1 MAEQIILDIQLD
13 KGSVN
18 ADLRATLESLK
29 ALKNEQKELTKAI
42 KEGNDVDGEMSARLL
57 DLKSQIKYTEAQ
69 AKGLAATQR
78 ILTADGK
85 KYEDTLNGQRQKLS
99 DMQSAYDAMDKEM
112 RDSEGGKAFLA
123 QIKEQHDAVL
133 GLEGATGRM
142 QRNVGNYGESIK
154 GVIPS
159 LDKFDAVLNKMGTS
173 MNDLQQGVGTASKNI
188 VSHFATIG
196 KALITPPLG
205 IIVAILTGIML
216 IFGKLAS
223 AIKKNDDA
231 MTNLQVAFSAFKP
244 IATAIGKIFEGIGVA
259 LSKVAVGIA
268 NVVTKI
274 SSALIPGFEEASKKV
289 TEYIL
294 AVDALEETQR
304 QYTVQNAKD
313 AQEIAKYRAIAAES
327 TDLEER
333 KKALQSAITL
343 EEEIARRNVE
353 IATKTLELRKEQA
366 RQEVDTTDETKN
378 EIAQLEAEKIQAETD
393 YYNKKREM
401 AAQIRELNNKINA
414 ENAKNH
420 QEYIKRLE
428 AQRKAEEEAE
438 KARQEALKASLENE
452 KALRQQ
458 MEDFKASL
466 IKDAGEREL
475 VEMQIAGTRE
485 IEELKKRLETEQ
497 NLTEEGRAILNQLI
511 IDKQTELDTQ
521 LKEKADALA
530 EERINAEMQR
540 IAEQEQTKL
549 ELRKAIAEE
558 NSAEMLELQLQELEL
573 QQQAELENT
582 ILNEEEKYLIVEK
595 YEKLKQ
601 ALVAETAKKNEEQAT
616 QMKMQLSASLQTM
629 AKNAS
634 SAFGQ
639 MSELLEG
646 YGEENE
652 KASKAAKAFALMQL
666 ATDQAISISQT
677 ARAMVEAV
685 QGATQAAASTGPLA
699 PVMLA
704 VYIAEM
710 VGLVLGAVAG
720 QVASIK
726 QAKTI
731 LSGDNKFESGG
742 IVGGTSF
749 SGDKV
754 VAHVNSGE
762 MILNREQ
769 QTRLFDM
776 ANFGGGFDYS
786 GLAQALTQA
795 VASLPA
801 PTLQYQEFKDFQN
814 QVQRV
819 TKIAEL

>member
-69 AKGLAATQR
+69 AKGLSATQR
-78 ILTADGK
+78 VLTADGK

-159 LDKFDAVLNKMGTS
+159 FDKFDAALNKMGTS
-173 MNDLQQGVGTASKNI
+173 MNDLQQGVGTASKSI

-244 IATAIGKIFEGIGVA
+244 IAIAIGKIFEGIGVA

-304 QYTVQNAKD
+304 RYTVQNAKD

-333 KKALQSAITL
+333 KKALQSAIAL

-353 IATKTLELRKEQA
+353 IATKTLQLRKEQA

-378 EIAQLEAEKIQAETD
+378 EIARLEAEKIQAETD

-452 KALRQQ
+452 KAIRQQ

-475 VEMQIAGTRE
+475 VEMQIAGSRE
-485 IEELKKRLETEQ
+485 IEELKKSLETEK
-497 NLTEEGRAILNQLI
+497 NITEEGRAILNQLI

-521 LKEKADALA
+521 LKEKADTLA

-558 NSAEMLELQLQELEL
+558 NSAEMLELQLEELEL

-616 QMKMQLSASLQTM
+616 QMKMQLSASLQMM

-726 QAKTI
+726 QAKGI
-731 LSGDNKFESGG
+731 LSGEKFESGG

-795 VASLPA
+795 VASLPS

-814 QVQRV
+814 SVQRV

>member
-29 ALKNEQKELTKAI
+29 QLKNEQKELTKAI

-78 ILTADGK
+78 VLTADGK
-85 KYEDTLNGQRQKLS
+85 KYEDTLNGQRQKLA

-142 QRNVGNYGESIK
+142 QRNVGNYGDSIK

-173 MNDLQQGVGTASKNI
+173 MNDLQQGVGTASKSI

-327 TDLEER
+327 TDLETR
-333 KKALQSAITL
+333 KKALQSAIAL

-353 IATKTLELRKEQA
+353 IATKTLQLRKEQA

-378 EIAQLEAEKIQAETD
+378 EIARLEAEKIQAETD

-475 VEMQIAGTRE
+475 VEMQLAGSRE
-485 IEELKKRLETEQ
+485 IEELKKRLETEK

-511 IDKQTELDTQ
+511 IDKQTELDNQ

-558 NSAEMLELQLQELEL
+558 NFAEMLELQLEELEL

-726 QAKTI
+726 QAKGI
-731 LSGDNKFESGG
+731 LSGEKFESGG

-786 GLAQALTQA
+786 GLTQALTQA
-795 VASLPA
+795 VASLPS

-814 QVQRV
+814 SVQRV

>member
-78 ILTADGK
+78 VLTADGK
-85 KYEDTLNGQRQKLS
+85 KYEDTLNGQRQKLA

-159 LDKFDAVLNKMGTS
+159 VDKFDAVLNKMGTS
-173 MNDLQQGVGTASKNI
+173 MNDLQQGVGTASKSI

-216 IFGKLAS
+216 IFSKVAS

-294 AVDALEETQR
+294 AVDALEEKQR

-313 AQEIAKYRAIAAES
+313 AQEIAKYRAIASES

-333 KKALQSAITL
+333 KKALQSAIAL

-378 EIAQLEAEKIQAETD
+378 EIARLEAEKIQAETD

-401 AAQIRELNNKINA
+401 AAQIREINNKINA

-428 AQRKAEEEAE
+428 EQRKAQEEAE

-452 KALRQQ
+452 KAIRQQ

-475 VEMQIAGTRE
+475 VEMQLAGSRE
-485 IEELKKRLETEQ
+485 IEELKKRLETEK

-521 LKEKADALA
+521 LKEKADAIA

-549 ELRKAIAEE
+549 ELKKAIAEE
-558 NSAEMLELQLQELEL
+558 NSAEMLELQLEELEM

-582 ILNEEEKYLIVEK
+582 ILNEEDKYLIVEK

-601 ALVAETAKKNEEQAT
+601 ALVEETAKKNEEQAT
-616 QMKMQLSASLQTM
+616 QMKAQLSSAMQSM

-677 ARAMVEAV
+677 ARAIVEAV
-685 QGATQAAASTGPLA
+685 EGATQAAAKTGPLA
-699 PVMLA
+699 PVMIA

-726 QAKTI
+726 QAKNI
-731 LSGDNKFESGG
+731 LNGSDKYAVGG
-742 IVGGTSF
+742 VVGGTSY
-749 SGDKV
+749 SGDKLT
-754 VAHVNSGE
+754 AKVNSGE

-769 QTRLFDM
+769 QTNLFKM
-776 ANFGGGFDYS
+776 ANVAGGFDYS
-786 GLAQALTQA
+786 GFAEAVAQA
-795 VASLPA
+795 VASQPA
-801 PTLQYQEFKDFQN
+801 PILEYTEFESFAN
-814 QVQRV
+814 RV
-819 TKIAEL
+819 TKVRELSKL

>member
-29 ALKNEQKELTKAI
+29 QLKNEQKELTKAI

-69 AKGLAATQR
+69 FKGLAATQR
-78 ILTADGK
+78 VLTADGK
-85 KYEDTLNGQRQKLS
+85 KYEDTLNWQRQKLA

-159 LDKFDAVLNKMGTS
+159 VDKFDAVLNKMGTS
-173 MNDLQQGVGTASKNI
+173 MDDLQKGVGTASKSI
-188 VSHFATIG
+188 VSNFATIG

-216 IFGKLAS
+216 IFSKVAS

-313 AQEIAKYRAIAAES
+313 AQEIAKYRAIASES

-333 KKALQSAITL
+333 KKALQSAIAL
-343 EEEIARRNVE
+343 EEKIALRNVE

-378 EIAQLEAEKIQAETD
+378 EIARLEAEKIQAETD

-401 AAQIRELNNKINA
+401 AAQIREINNKINA

-428 AQRKAEEEAE
+428 AQRKVEEEAE

-452 KALRQQ
+452 KAIRQQ

-466 IKDAGEREL
+466 TKDAGEREL
-475 VEMQIAGTRE
+475 VEMQLAGTRE
-485 IEELKKRLETEQ
+485 IEELKKRLETEK
-497 NLTEEGRAILNQLI
+497 NLTEEVRAILNQLI

-521 LKEKADALA
+521 LKEKADAFA

-558 NSAEMLELQLQELEL
+558 NSTEMLELQLEELEL

-601 ALVAETAKKNEEQAT
+601 ALVEETAKKNEEQAT
-616 QMKMQLSASLQTM
+616 QMKAQLSSAMQSM

-726 QAKTI
+726 QAKGI
-731 LSGDNKFESGG
+731 LSGEKFESGG

-776 ANFGGGFDYS
+776 ANYGGGFDYS
-786 GLAQALTQA
+786 GLTQALTQA
-795 VASLPA
+795 VASLPS
-801 PTLQYQEFKDFQN
+801 PTLQYQEFKDFQSS
-814 QVQRV
+814 VQRV

>member
-78 ILTADGK
+78 VLTADGK

-112 RDSEGGKAFLA
+112 RESEGGKAFLA

-159 LDKFDAVLNKMGTS
+159 IDKFDAALNKMGTS

-327 TDLEER
+327 TDLETR

-353 IATKTLELRKEQA
+353 IATKTLQLRKEQA

-378 EIAQLEAEKIQAETD
+378 EIARLEAEKIQAETD

-438 KARQEALKASLENE
+438 KARQEALKESLENE
-452 KALRQQ
+452 KAIRQQ

-475 VEMQIAGTRE
+475 VEMQITGTRE
-485 IEELKKRLETEQ
+485 IEELKKRLETEK

-511 IDKQTELDTQ
+511 IDKQTELDNQ

-530 EERINAEMQR
+530 EERINAEMQK

-558 NSAEMLELQLQELEL
+558 NSAEMLELQLEELEL

-814 QVQRV
+814 SVQRV

>member
-78 ILTADGK
+78 VLTADGK

-112 RDSEGGKAFLA
+112 RESEGGKAFLA

-142 QRNVGNYGESIK
+142 QRNVGNYGDSIK

-159 LDKFDAVLNKMGTS
+159 VDKFDAVLNKMGTS
-173 MNDLQQGVGTASKNI
+173 MNDLQQGVGTASKSI

-216 IFGKLAS
+216 IFSKVAS

-353 IATKTLELRKEQA
+353 IATKTLQLRKEQA

-378 EIAQLEAEKIQAETD
+378 EIARLEAEKIQAETD

-475 VEMQIAGTRE
+475 IEMQLAGSRE
-485 IEELKKRLETEQ
+485 IEELKKRLETEK
-497 NLTEEGRAILNQLI
+497 NLTEEGRVILNQLI

-521 LKEKADALA
+521 IKEKADALA

-558 NSAEMLELQLQELEL
+558 NSAEMFELQLQELEM

-616 QMKMQLSASLQTM
+616 QMKMQLSASLQMM

-726 QAKTI
+726 QAKGI
-731 LSGDNKFESGG
+731 LSGEKFESGG

-776 ANFGGGFDYS
+776 ANLGGGFDYS

-814 QVQRV
+814 SVQRV

>member
-78 ILTADGK
+78 VLTADGK
-85 KYEDTLNGQRQKLS
+85 KYEDTLNGQRQKLA

-159 LDKFDAVLNKMGTS
+159 VDKFDAVLNKMGTS
-173 MNDLQQGVGTASKNI
+173 MNDLQQGVGTASKSI

-216 IFGKLAS
+216 IFSKVAS

-313 AQEIAKYRAIAAES
+313 AQEIAKYRAIASES

-333 KKALQSAITL
+333 KKALQSAIAL
-343 EEEIARRNVE
+343 EEKIARRNVE

-378 EIAQLEAEKIQAETD
+378 EIARLEAEKIQAETD

-401 AAQIRELNNKINA
+401 AAQIREINNKINA

-428 AQRKAEEEAE
+428 EQRKAQEEAE

-452 KALRQQ
+452 KAIRQQ

-475 VEMQIAGTRE
+475 VEMQLAGSRE
-485 IEELKKRLETEQ
+485 IEELKKRLETEK

-521 LKEKADALA
+521 LKEKADAIA

-540 IAEQEQTKL
+540 IAEQEQTKI
-549 ELRKAIAEE
+549 ELKKAIAEE
-558 NSAEMLELQLQELEL
+558 NSTEMLELQLEELEM

-582 ILNEEEKYLIVEK
+582 ILNEEDKYLIVEK

-601 ALVAETAKKNEEQAT
+601 ALVEETAKKNEEQAT
-616 QMKMQLSASLQTM
+616 QMKAQLSSAMQSM

-677 ARAMVEAV
+677 ARAIVEAV
-685 QGATQAAASTGPLA
+685 EGATQAAAKTGPLA
-699 PVMLA
+699 PVMIA

-726 QAKTI
+726 QAKGI
-731 LSGDNKFESGG
+731 LSGEKFESGG

-776 ANFGGGFDYS
+776 ANYGGGFDYS
-786 GLAQALTQA
+786 GLTQALTQA
-795 VASLPA
+795 VASLPS

>member
-29 ALKNEQKELTKAI
+29 QLKNEQKELTKAI

-69 AKGLAATQR
+69 AKGLSATQR
-78 ILTADGK
+78 VLTADGK

-112 RDSEGGKAFLA
+112 RESEGGKAFLA

-133 GLEGATGRM
+133 GLMGATGRM
-142 QRNVGNYGESIK
+142 QMNVGNYGESIK

-159 LDKFDAVLNKMGTS
+159 IDKFDAALNKMGTS

-244 IATAIGKIFEGIGVA
+244 IAIAIGKIFEGIGVA

-378 EIAQLEAEKIQAETD
+378 EIARLEAEKIQAETD

-485 IEELKKRLETEQ
+485 IEELKKRLETEK
-497 NLTEEGRAILNQLI
+497 NITEEGRAILNQLI

-530 EERINAEMQR
+530 EERINSEMQR

-558 NSAEMLELQLQELEL
+558 NSAEMLELQLEELEL
-573 QQQAELENT
+573 QLQAELENT
-582 ILNEEEKYLIVEK
+582 ILNEEEKYLVVEK

-616 QMKMQLSASLQTM
+616 QMKAQLSASLQTM
-629 AKNAS
+629 TKNAS

-652 KASKAAKAFALMQL
+652 KASKAAKSFALMQL

-731 LSGDNKFESGG
+731 LSGDNKFEGGG

-762 MILNREQ
+762 MIFNREQ
-769 QTRLFDM
+769 QKRLFYM

-801 PTLQYQEFKDFQN
+801 PTLQYQEFKDFQSS
-814 QVQRV
+814 VQRV

>member
-29 ALKNEQKELTKAI
+29 QLKNEQKELTKAI

-78 ILTADGK
+78 VLTADGK
-85 KYEDTLNGQRQKLS
+85 KYEDTLNGQRQKLA

-159 LDKFDAVLNKMGTS
+159 VDKFDAVLNKMGTS
-173 MNDLQQGVGTASKNI
+173 MDDLQQGVGTASKSI

-333 KKALQSAITL
+333 KKALESAITL

-378 EIAQLEAEKIQAETD
+378 EIARLEAEKIQAETD

-452 KALRQQ
+452 KAIRQQ

-475 VEMQIAGTRE
+475 VEMQLAGTRE
-485 IEELKKRLETEQ
+485 IEELKKRLETEK

-530 EERINAEMQR
+530 EERINVEMQK

-616 QMKMQLSASLQTM
+616 QMKMQLSSAMQSM

-726 QAKTI
+726 QAKGI
-731 LSGDNKFESGG
+731 LSGEKFESGG

-776 ANFGGGFDYS
+776 ANYGGGFDYM
-786 GLAQALTQA
+786 GLTQALTQA
-795 VASLPA
+795 VASLPS
-801 PTLQYQEFKDFQN
+801 PTLQYQEFKDFQSS
-814 QVQRV
+814 VQRV

>member
-13 KGSVN
+13 KGLVN

-78 ILTADGK
+78 VLTADGK
-85 KYEDTLNGQRQKLS
+85 KYEDTLNGQRQKLA

-159 LDKFDAVLNKMGTS
+159 VDKFDAVLNKMGTS
-173 MNDLQQGVGTASKNI
+173 MNDLQQGVGTASKSI

-216 IFGKLAS
+216 IFSKVAS

-313 AQEIAKYRAIAAES
+313 AQEIAKYRAIASES

-378 EIAQLEAEKIQAETD
+378 EIARLEAEKIQAETD

-401 AAQIRELNNKINA
+401 AAQIREINNKINA

-428 AQRKAEEEAE
+428 EQRKAQEEAE

-452 KALRQQ
+452 KAIRQQ

-475 VEMQIAGTRE
+475 VEMQLAGTRE
-485 IEELKKRLETEQ
+485 IEELKKRLETEK

-521 LKEKADALA
+521 LKEKADAIA

-549 ELRKAIAEE
+549 ELKKAIAEE
-558 NSAEMLELQLQELEL
+558 NSAEMLELQLEELEL

-582 ILNEEEKYLIVEK
+582 ILNEEDKYLIVEK

-601 ALVAETAKKNEEQAT
+601 ALVEETAKKNEEQAT
-616 QMKMQLSASLQTM
+616 QMKAQLSSAMQSM

-677 ARAMVEAV
+677 ARAIVEAV
-685 QGATQAAASTGPLA
+685 EGATQAAAKTGPLA
-699 PVMLA
+699 PVMIA

-726 QAKTI
+726 QAKNI
-731 LSGDNKFESGG
+731 LNGSDKYAVGG
-742 IVGGTSF
+742 IVGGNSF

-754 VAHVNSGE
+754 IAHVNSGE

-769 QTRLFDM
+769 QTNLFKM
-776 ANFGGGFDYS
+776 ANVAGGFDYS
-786 GLAQALTQA
+786 GFAEAVAQA
-795 VASLPA
+795 VASQPA
-801 PTLQYQEFKDFQN
+801 PILEYTEFESFAN
-814 QVQRV
+814 RV
-819 TKIAEL
+819 TKVRELSKL

>member
-78 ILTADGK
+78 VLTADGK
-85 KYEDTLNGQRQKLS
+85 KYEDTLNGQRQKLA

-159 LDKFDAVLNKMGTS
+159 VDKFDAVLNKMGTS
-173 MNDLQQGVGTASKNI
+173 MDDLQKGVGTASKSI

-216 IFGKLAS
+216 IFSKVAS

-294 AVDALEETQR
+294 AVDALEEKQR

-313 AQEIAKYRAIAAES
+313 AQEIAKYRAIASES

-333 KKALQSAITL
+333 KKALQSAIAL

-378 EIAQLEAEKIQAETD
+378 EIARLEAEKIQAETD

-401 AAQIRELNNKINA
+401 AAQIREINNKINA

-428 AQRKAEEEAE
+428 EQRKAQEEAE

-452 KALRQQ
+452 KAIRQQ

-466 IKDAGEREL
+466 TKDAGEREL
-475 VEMQIAGTRE
+475 VEMQLAGSRE
-485 IEELKKRLETEQ
+485 IEELKKRLETEK
-497 NLTEEGRAILNQLI
+497 NLTEKGRAILNQLI

-521 LKEKADALA
+521 LKEKADAIA

-549 ELRKAIAEE
+549 ELKKAIAEE
-558 NSAEMLELQLQELEL
+558 NSAEMLELQLEELEL

-582 ILNEEEKYLIVEK
+582 ILNEEDKYLIVEK

-601 ALVAETAKKNEEQAT
+601 ALVEETAKKNEEQAT
-616 QMKMQLSASLQTM
+616 QMKAQLSSAMQSM

-677 ARAMVEAV
+677 ARAIVEAV
-685 QGATQAAASTGPLA
+685 EGATQAAAKTGPLA
-699 PVMLA
+699 PVMIA

-726 QAKTI
+726 QAKNI
-731 LSGDNKFESGG
+731 LNGSDKYAVGG
-742 IVGGTSF
+742 VVGGTSY
-749 SGDKV
+749 SGDKLT
-754 VAHVNSGE
+754 AKVNSGE

-769 QTRLFDM
+769 QTNLFKM
-776 ANFGGGFDYS
+776 ANIGGGFDYS
-786 GLAQALTQA
+786 GFAEAVAQA
-795 VASLPA
+795 VASQPA
-801 PTLQYQEFKDFQN
+801 PILEYTEFESFAN
-814 QVQRV
+814 RV
-819 TKIAEL
+819 TKVRELSKL

>member
-69 AKGLAATQR
+69 AKGLSATQR
-78 ILTADGK
+78 VLTADGK

-112 RDSEGGKAFLA
+112 RESEGGKAFLS

-154 GVIPS
+154 GIIPS
-159 LDKFDAVLNKMGTS
+159 FDKFDAALNKMGTS
-173 MNDLQQGVGTASKNI
+173 MNDLQQGVGTASKSI

-244 IATAIGKIFEGIGVA
+244 IAIAIGKIFEGIGVA

-304 QYTVQNAKD
+304 RYTVQNAKD

-333 KKALQSAITL
+333 KKALQSAIAL

-353 IATKTLELRKEQA
+353 IATKTLQLRKEQA

-378 EIAQLEAEKIQAETD
+378 EIARLEAEKIQAETD

-485 IEELKKRLETEQ
+485 IEELKKRLETEK
-497 NLTEEGRAILNQLI
+497 NITEEGRAILNQLI

-521 LKEKADALA
+521 LKEKADTLA

-558 NSAEMLELQLQELEL
+558 NSAEMLELQLEELEL

-616 QMKMQLSASLQTM
+616 QMKMQLSASLQMM

-726 QAKTI
+726 QAKGI
-731 LSGDNKFESGG
+731 LSGEKFESSG

-795 VASLPA
+795 VASLPS
-801 PTLQYQEFKDFQN
+801 PTLQYQEFKDFQSS
-814 QVQRV
+814 VQRV

>member
-1 MAEQIILDIQLD
+1 MAERIILDIQLD
-13 KGSVN
+13 NGSVN
-18 ADLRATLESLK
+18 ADLRDTLESLK
-29 ALKNEQKELTKAI
+29 QLKNEQKELTKAI
-42 KEGNDVDGEMSARLL
+42 KKGNDVDGEMSARLL

-78 ILTADGK
+78 VLTADGN

-99 DMQSAYDAMDKEM
+99 DMQAAYDAMDKEM

-159 LDKFDAVLNKMGTS
+159 IDKFDAALNKMGTS
-173 MNDLQQGVGTASKNI
+173 MNDLQQGVGTASKSI

-216 IFGKLAS
+216 IFSKVAS

-244 IATAIGKIFEGIGVA
+244 IATAIGKIFEGIGIA

-378 EIAQLEAEKIQAETD
+378 EIARLEAEKIQAETD

-452 KALRQQ
+452 KAIRQQ

-485 IEELKKRLETEQ
+485 IEELKKRLETEK
-497 NLTEEGRAILNQLI
+497 NITEEGRAILNQLI

-521 LKEKADALA
+521 LKEKADTLA

-616 QMKMQLSASLQTM
+616 QMKAQLSASLQMM

-731 LSGDNKFESGG
+731 LSGENKFESGG

-776 ANFGGGFDYS
+776 ANYGGGFDYS

-814 QVQRV
+814 SVQRV
-819 TKIAEL
+819 IKIAEL

>member
-29 ALKNEQKELTKAI
+29 QLKNEQKELTKAI

-78 ILTADGK
+78 VLTADGK
-85 KYEDTLNGQRQKLS
+85 KYEDTLNGQRQKLA

-159 LDKFDAVLNKMGTS
+159 VDKFDAVLNKMGTS
-173 MNDLQQGVGTASKNI
+173 MNDLQQGVGTASKSI

-216 IFGKLAS
+216 IFSKVAS

-294 AVDALEETQR
+294 AVDALEEKQR

-313 AQEIAKYRAIAAES
+313 AQEIAKYRAIASES

-333 KKALQSAITL
+333 KKALQSAIAL

-378 EIAQLEAEKIQAETD
+378 EIARLEAEKIQAETD

-401 AAQIRELNNKINA
+401 AAQIREINNKINA

-428 AQRKAEEEAE
+428 AQKKVEEEAE

-452 KALRQQ
+452 KAIRQQ

-475 VEMQIAGTRE
+475 VEMQLAGSRE
-485 IEELKKRLETEQ
+485 IEELKKRLETEK

-511 IDKQTELDTQ
+511 VDKQTELDTQ
-521 LKEKADALA
+521 LKEKADAIA

-540 IAEQEQTKL
+540 IAEQEQTKI
-549 ELRKAIAEE
+549 ELKKAIAEE
-558 NSAEMLELQLQELEL
+558 NSTEMLELQLEELEM

-582 ILNEEEKYLIVEK
+582 ILNEEDKYLIVEK

-601 ALVAETAKKNEEQAT
+601 ALVEETAKKNEEQAT
-616 QMKMQLSASLQTM
+616 QMKAQLSSAMQSM

-677 ARAMVEAV
+677 ARAIVEAV
-685 QGATQAAASTGPLA
+685 EGATQAAAKTGPLA
-699 PVMLA
+699 PVMIA

-726 QAKTI
+726 QAKNI
-731 LSGDNKFESGG
+731 LNGSDKYAVGG
-742 IVGGTSF
+742 VVGGTSY
-749 SGDKV
+749 SGDKLT
-754 VAHVNSGE
+754 AKVNSGE

-769 QTRLFDM
+769 QTNLFKM
-776 ANFGGGFDYS
+776 ANIGGGFDYS
-786 GLAQALTQA
+786 GFAEAVAQA
-795 VASLPA
+795 VASQPA
-801 PTLQYQEFKDFQN
+801 PILEYSEFESFAN
-814 QVQRV
+814 RV
-819 TKIAEL
+819 TKVRELSKL

>member
-1 MAEQIILDIQLD
+1 MEEQIILDIQLD

-78 ILTADGK
+78 VLTADGK
-85 KYEDTLNGQRQKLS
+85 KYEDTLNGQRQKLA

-142 QRNVGNYGESIK
+142 QRNVGNYGDSIK

-159 LDKFDAVLNKMGTS
+159 VDKFDAVLNKMGTS
-173 MNDLQQGVGTASKNI
+173 MNDLQQGVGTASKSI

-378 EIAQLEAEKIQAETD
+378 EIARLEAEKIQAETD

-452 KALRQQ
+452 KAIRQQ
-458 MEDFKASL
+458 MEDFKTSL

-475 VEMQIAGTRE
+475 VEMQLAGSRE

-530 EERINAEMQR
+530 EERINAEMQK

-549 ELRKAIAEE
+549 ELRKSIAEE
-558 NSAEMLELQLQELEL
+558 NSAEMLELKLEELEL

-582 ILNEEEKYLIVEK
+582 LLNEEEKYLIVEK

-616 QMKMQLSASLQTM
+616 QMKMQLSASLQMM

-726 QAKTI
+726 QAKGI
-731 LSGDNKFESGG
+731 LSGEKFESGG

-776 ANFGGGFDYS
+776 ANYGGGFDYS
-786 GLAQALTQA
+786 GLTQALTQA
-795 VASLPA
+795 VASLPS

-814 QVQRV
+814 QVHRV
-819 TKIAEL
+819 TKIAKL

>member
-29 ALKNEQKELTKAI
+29 QLKNEQKELTKAI

-78 ILTADGK
+78 VLTADGK
-85 KYEDTLNGQRQKLS
+85 KYEDTLNGQRQKLA

-159 LDKFDAVLNKMGTS
+159 VDKFDAVLNKMGTS
-173 MNDLQQGVGTASKNI
+173 MNDLQQGVGTASKSI

-216 IFGKLAS
+216 IFSKVAS

-294 AVDALEETQR
+294 AVDALEEKQR

-333 KKALQSAITL
+333 KKALQSAIAL

-378 EIAQLEAEKIQAETD
+378 EIARLEAEKIQAETD

-401 AAQIRELNNKINA
+401 AAQIREINNKINA
-414 ENAKNH
+414 ENVKNH

-428 AQRKAEEEAE
+428 EQRKAQEEAE

-452 KALRQQ
+452 KAIRQQ

-466 IKDAGEREL
+466 TKDAGEREL
-475 VEMQIAGTRE
+475 VEMQLAGSRE
-485 IEELKKRLETEQ
+485 IEELKKRLETEK
-497 NLTEEGRAILNQLI
+497 NLTEKGRAILNQLI

-521 LKEKADALA
+521 LKEKADAIA

-549 ELRKAIAEE
+549 ELKKAIAEE
-558 NSAEMLELQLQELEL
+558 NSAEMLELQLEELEL

-582 ILNEEEKYLIVEK
+582 ILNEEDKYLIVEK

-601 ALVAETAKKNEEQAT
+601 ALVEETAKKNEEQAT
-616 QMKMQLSASLQTM
+616 QMKAQLSSAMQSM

-677 ARAMVEAV
+677 ARAIVEAV
-685 QGATQAAASTGPLA
+685 EAATQAAAKTGPLA
-699 PVMLA
+699 PVMIA

-726 QAKTI
+726 QAKGI
-731 LSGDNKFESGG
+731 LSGEKFESGG

-776 ANFGGGFDYS
+776 ANYGGGFDYS
-786 GLAQALTQA
+786 GLTQALTQA
-795 VASLPA
+795 VASLPS

>member
-78 ILTADGK
+78 VLTADGK
-85 KYEDTLNGQRQKLS
+85 KYEDTLNGQRQKLA

-159 LDKFDAVLNKMGTS
+159 VDKFDAVLNKMGTS
-173 MNDLQQGVGTASKNI
+173 MNDLQQGVGTASKSI

-216 IFGKLAS
+216 IFSKVAS

-313 AQEIAKYRAIAAES
+313 AQEIAKYRAIASES

-333 KKALQSAITL
+333 KKALQSAIAL

-353 IATKTLELRKEQA
+353 IATKTLQLRKEQA

-378 EIAQLEAEKIQAETD
+378 EIARLEAEKIQAETD

-401 AAQIRELNNKINA
+401 AAQIREINNKINA

-428 AQRKAEEEAE
+428 EQRKAQEEAE

-452 KALRQQ
+452 KAIRQQ

-475 VEMQIAGTRE
+475 VEMQLAGSRE
-485 IEELKKRLETEQ
+485 IEELKKRLETEK
-497 NLTEEGRAILNQLI
+497 NLTEKGRAILNQLI

-521 LKEKADALA
+521 LKEKADAIA

-549 ELRKAIAEE
+549 ELKKAIAEE
-558 NSAEMLELQLQELEL
+558 NSTEMLELQLEELEL

-582 ILNEEEKYLIVEK
+582 ILNEEDKYLIVEK

-601 ALVAETAKKNEEQAT
+601 ALVEETAKKNEEQAT
-616 QMKMQLSASLQTM
+616 QMKAQLSSAMQSM

-646 YGEENE
+646 YGEKNE

-677 ARAMVEAV
+677 ARATVEAV
-685 QGATQAAASTGPLA
+685 EAATQAAAKTGPLA
-699 PVMLA
+699 PVMIA

-726 QAKTI
+726 QAKGI
-731 LSGDNKFESGG
+731 LSGEKFESGG

-776 ANFGGGFDYS
+776 ANYGGGFDYS
-786 GLAQALTQA
+786 GLTQALTQA
-795 VASLPA
+795 VASLPS

>member
-78 ILTADGK
+78 VLTADGK
-85 KYEDTLNGQRQKLS
+85 KYEDTLNGQRQKLA

-142 QRNVGNYGESIK
+142 QRNVGNYGDSIK

-159 LDKFDAVLNKMGTS
+159 VDKFDAVLNKMGTS
-173 MNDLQQGVGTASKNI
+173 MNDLQQGVGTASKSI

-205 IIVAILTGIML
+205 IIVAILSAIML
-216 IFGKLAS
+216 IFSKVAQ

-304 QYTVQNAKD
+304 QYVVQNAKD

-378 EIAQLEAEKIQAETD
+378 EIARLEAEKIQAETD

-452 KALRQQ
+452 KALREQ

-485 IEELKKRLETEQ
+485 IEELKKRLETEK
-497 NLTEEGRAILNQLI
+497 NLTEEGRAIINQLI

-521 LKEKADALA
+521 LKEKADAIA
-530 EERINAEMQR
+530 EERINAEMQK

-558 NSAEMLELQLQELEL
+558 NSAEMLELQLEELEL

-582 ILNEEEKYLIVEK
+582 LLNEEEKYLIVEK

-726 QAKTI
+726 QAKNI
-731 LSGDNKFESGG
+731 LNGSDKYAVGG
-742 IVGGTSF
+742 VVGGTSY
-749 SGDKV
+749 SGDKLT
-754 VAHVNSGE
+754 AKVNSGE

-769 QTRLFDM
+769 QTNLFKM
-776 ANFGGGFDYS
+776 ANVGGGFDYS
-786 GLAQALTQA
+786 GFAEAVAQA
-795 VASLPA
+795 VANQPA
-801 PTLQYQEFKDFQN
+801 PILEYTEFESFAN
-814 QVQRV
+814 RV
-819 TKIAEL
+819 TKVRELSKL

>member
-29 ALKNEQKELTKAI
+29 QLKNEQKELTKAI

-78 ILTADGK
+78 VLTADGK
-85 KYEDTLNGQRQKLS
+85 KYEDTLNGQRQKLA

-159 LDKFDAVLNKMGTS
+159 VDKFDAVLNKMGTS
-173 MNDLQQGVGTASKNI
+173 MNDLQQGVGTASKSI

-216 IFGKLAS
+216 IFSKVAS

-244 IATAIGKIFEGIGVA
+244 IATAIDKIFEGIGVA

-294 AVDALEETQR
+294 AVDALEEKQR

-313 AQEIAKYRAIAAES
+313 AQEIAKYRAIASES

-333 KKALQSAITL
+333 KKALQSAIAL

-378 EIAQLEAEKIQAETD
+378 EIARLEAEKIQAETD

-401 AAQIRELNNKINA
+401 AAQIREINNKINA

-428 AQRKAEEEAE
+428 AQKKVEEEAE

-452 KALRQQ
+452 KAIRQQ

-475 VEMQIAGTRE
+475 VEMQLAGTRE
-485 IEELKKRLETEQ
+485 IEELKKRLETEK

-521 LKEKADALA
+521 LKEKADAIA

-549 ELRKAIAEE
+549 ELKKAIAEE
-558 NSAEMLELQLQELEL
+558 NSAEMLELQLEELEL

-582 ILNEEEKYLIVEK
+582 ILNEEDKYLIVEK

-601 ALVAETAKKNEEQAT
+601 ALVEETAKKNEEQAT
-616 QMKMQLSASLQTM
+616 QMKAQLSSAMQSM

-677 ARAMVEAV
+677 ARAIVEAV
-685 QGATQAAASTGPLA
+685 EGATQAAAKTGPLA
-699 PVMLA
+699 PVMIA

-726 QAKTI
+726 QAKGI
-731 LSGDNKFESGG
+731 LSGEKFESGG

-776 ANFGGGFDYS
+776 ANYGGGFDYS
-786 GLAQALTQA
+786 GLTQALTQA
-795 VASLPA
+795 VASLPS
-801 PTLQYQEFKDFQN
+801 PTLQYQEFKDFQSS
-814 QVQRV
+814 VQRV

>member
-78 ILTADGK
+78 VLTADGK

-112 RDSEGGKAFLA
+112 RESEGGKAFLA

-159 LDKFDAVLNKMGTS
+159 LDKFDAALNKMGTS

-244 IATAIGKIFEGIGVA
+244 IAIAIGKIFEGIGVA

-294 AVDALEETQR
+294 AVDALEEKQR

-327 TDLEER
+327 TDLETR

-353 IATKTLELRKEQA
+353 IATKTLQLRKEQA

-378 EIAQLEAEKIQAETD
+378 EIARLEAEKIQAETD

-475 VEMQIAGTRE
+475 VEMQLAGTRE

-497 NLTEEGRAILNQLI
+497 NLTEESRAILNQLI

-530 EERINAEMQR
+530 EERINAEMQK

-558 NSAEMLELQLQELEL
+558 NSAEMLELQLEELEL

-616 QMKMQLSASLQTM
+616 QMKAQLSSAMQSM

-726 QAKTI
+726 QAKGI
-731 LSGDNKFESGG
+731 LSGEKFESGG

-776 ANFGGGFDYS
+776 ANYGGGFDYS

-801 PTLQYQEFKDFQN
+801 PTLQYQEFKDFQSS
-814 QVQRV
+814 VQRV

>member
-78 ILTADGK
+78 VLTADGK
-85 KYEDTLNGQRQKLS
+85 KYEDTLNGQRQKLA

-159 LDKFDAVLNKMGTS
+159 VDKFDAVLNKMGTS
-173 MNDLQQGVGTASKNI
+173 MNDLQQGVGTASKSI

-216 IFGKLAS
+216 IFSKVAS

-313 AQEIAKYRAIAAES
+313 AQEIAKYRAIASES

-333 KKALQSAITL
+333 KKALQSAIAL

-378 EIAQLEAEKIQAETD
+378 EIARLEAEKIQAETD

-401 AAQIRELNNKINA
+401 AAQIREINNKINA

-428 AQRKAEEEAE
+428 EQRKAQEEAE

-452 KALRQQ
+452 KAIRQQ

-475 VEMQIAGTRE
+475 VEMQLAGSRE
-485 IEELKKRLETEQ
+485 IEELKKRLETEK

-521 LKEKADALA
+521 LKEKADAIA

-549 ELRKAIAEE
+549 ELKKAIAEE
-558 NSAEMLELQLQELEL
+558 NSAEMLELQLEELEM

-582 ILNEEEKYLIVEK
+582 ILNEEDKYLIVEK

-601 ALVAETAKKNEEQAT
+601 ALVEETAKKNEEQAT
-616 QMKMQLSASLQTM
+616 QMKAQLSSAMQSM

-677 ARAMVEAV
+677 ARAIVEAV
-685 QGATQAAASTGPLA
+685 EGATQAAAKTGPLA
-699 PVMLA
+699 PVMIA

-726 QAKTI
+726 QAKGI
-731 LSGDNKFESGG
+731 LSGEKFESGG

-776 ANFGGGFDYS
+776 ANYGGGFDYS
-786 GLAQALTQA
+786 GLTQALTQA
-795 VASLPA
+795 VASLPS
-801 PTLQYQEFKDFQN
+801 PTLQYQEFKDFQSS
-814 QVQRV
+814 VQRV

>member
-78 ILTADGK
+78 VLTADGK
-85 KYEDTLNGQRQKLS
+85 KYEDTLNGQRQKLA

-142 QRNVGNYGESIK
+142 QRNVGNYGDSIK

-159 LDKFDAVLNKMGTS
+159 VDKFDAVLNKMGTS
-173 MNDLQQGVGTASKNI
+173 MNDLQQGVGTASKSI

-313 AQEIAKYRAIAAES
+313 AQEIAKYRAIASES

-333 KKALQSAITL
+333 KKALQSAIAL

-378 EIAQLEAEKIQAETD
+378 EIARLEAEKIQAETD

-401 AAQIRELNNKINA
+401 AAQIREINNKINA

-452 KALRQQ
+452 KAIRQQ

-475 VEMQIAGTRE
+475 VEMQLAGSRE
-485 IEELKKRLETEQ
+485 IEELKKRLETEK

-521 LKEKADALA
+521 LKEKADTLA

-558 NSAEMLELQLQELEL
+558 NSAEMLELQLQELEM

-582 ILNEEEKYLIVEK
+582 ILNEEDKYLIVEK

-601 ALVAETAKKNEEQAT
+601 ALVEETAKKNEEQAT

-666 ATDQAISISQT
+666 ATDQAVSISQT

-685 QGATQAAASTGPLA
+685 EGATQAAKYTGPLA

-726 QAKTI
+726 QAKGI
-731 LSGDNKFESGG
+731 LSGEKFESGG

-776 ANFGGGFDYS
+776 ANYGGGFDYS
-786 GLAQALTQA
+786 GLTQALTQA
-795 VASLPA
+795 VASLPS

>member
-78 ILTADGK
+78 VLTADGK

-112 RDSEGGKAFLA
+112 RESEGGKAFLA

-142 QRNVGNYGESIK
+142 QRNVGNYGDSIK

-173 MNDLQQGVGTASKNI
+173 MNDLQQGVGTASKSI

-216 IFGKLAS
+216 IFSKVAS

-304 QYTVQNAKD
+304 RYTVQNAKD
-313 AQEIAKYRAIAAES
+313 AQEIAKYRSIAAES

-333 KKALQSAITL
+333 KKALESAITL
-343 EEEIARRNVE
+343 EEEIARRNIE
-353 IATKTLELRKEQA
+353 IATKTLQLRKEQA

-378 EIAQLEAEKIQAETD
+378 EIARLEAEKIQAETD

-452 KALRQQ
+452 KALREQ

-521 LKEKADALA
+521 LKEKADAIA

-558 NSAEMLELQLQELEL
+558 NSAEMLELQLEELEL

-776 ANFGGGFDYS
+776 ANYGGGFDYS

-795 VASLPA
+795 VASLPS
-801 PTLQYQEFKDFQN
+801 PTLQYQEFKDFQSS
-814 QVQRV
+814 VQRV

>member
-78 ILTADGK
+78 VLTADGK
-85 KYEDTLNGQRQKLS
+85 KYEDTLNGQRQKLA

-142 QRNVGNYGESIK
+142 QRNVGNYGDSIK

-159 LDKFDAVLNKMGTS
+159 VDKFDAVLNKMGTS
-173 MNDLQQGVGTASKNI
+173 MDDLQQGVGTASKSI

-333 KKALQSAITL
+333 KKALQSAIAL

-378 EIAQLEAEKIQAETD
+378 EIARLEAEKIQAETD

-401 AAQIRELNNKINA
+401 AAQIREINNKINA

-428 AQRKAEEEAE
+428 AQRKTEEEAE

-452 KALRQQ
+452 KAIRQQ

-475 VEMQIAGTRE
+475 VEMQLAGTRE
-485 IEELKKRLETEQ
+485 IEELKKRLETEK

-511 IDKQTELDTQ
+511 IDKQTELDNQ
-521 LKEKADALA
+521 LKEKADTLA

-558 NSAEMLELQLQELEL
+558 NSAEMLELQLEELEM

-582 ILNEEEKYLIVEK
+582 ILNEEDKYLIVEK

-601 ALVAETAKKNEEQAT
+601 ALVEETAKKNEEQAT

-666 ATDQAISISQT
+666 ATDQAVSISQT

-726 QAKTI
+726 QAKGI
-731 LSGDNKFESGG
+731 LSGEKFESGG

-776 ANFGGGFDYS
+776 ANYGGGFDYT
-786 GLAQALTQA
+786 GLTQALTQA
-795 VASLPA
+795 VASLPS

>member
-78 ILTADGK
+78 VLTADGK
-85 KYEDTLNGQRQKLS
+85 KYEDTLNGQRQKLA

-159 LDKFDAVLNKMGTS
+159 VDKFDAVLNKMGTS
-173 MNDLQQGVGTASKNI
+173 MNDLQQGVGTASKSI

-216 IFGKLAS
+216 IFSKVAS

-313 AQEIAKYRAIAAES
+313 AQEIAKYRAIASES

-333 KKALQSAITL
+333 KKALQSAIAL

-378 EIAQLEAEKIQAETD
+378 EIARLEAEKIQAETD

-401 AAQIRELNNKINA
+401 AAQIREINNKINA
-414 ENAKNH
+414 ENVKNH

-428 AQRKAEEEAE
+428 EQRKAQEEAE

-452 KALRQQ
+452 KAIRQQ

-475 VEMQIAGTRE
+475 VEMQLAGSRE
-485 IEELKKRLETEQ
+485 IEELKKRLETEK

-521 LKEKADALA
+521 LKEKADAIA

-540 IAEQEQTKL
+540 IAEQEQTKI
-549 ELRKAIAEE
+549 ELKKAIAEE
-558 NSAEMLELQLQELEL
+558 NSTEMLELQLEELEM

-582 ILNEEEKYLIVEK
+582 ILNEEDKYLIVEK

-601 ALVAETAKKNEEQAT
+601 ALVEETAKKNEEQAT
-616 QMKMQLSASLQTM
+616 QMKAQLSSAMQSM

-677 ARAMVEAV
+677 ARAIVEAV
-685 QGATQAAASTGPLA
+685 EGATQAAAKTGPLA
-699 PVMLA
+699 PVMIA

-726 QAKTI
+726 QAKGI
-731 LSGDNKFESGG
+731 LSGEKFESGG

-776 ANFGGGFDYS
+776 ANYGGGFDYS
-786 GLAQALTQA
+786 GLTQALTQA
-795 VASLPA
+795 VASLPS

>member
-29 ALKNEQKELTKAI
+29 PLKNEQKELTKAI

-78 ILTADGK
+78 VLTADGK
-85 KYEDTLNGQRQKLS
+85 KYEDTLNGQRQKLA

-159 LDKFDAVLNKMGTS
+159 VDKFDAVLNKMGTS
-173 MNDLQQGVGTASKNI
+173 MNDLQQGVGTASKSI

-216 IFGKLAS
+216 IFSKVAS

-294 AVDALEETQR
+294 AVDALEEKQR

-333 KKALQSAITL
+333 KKALQSAIAL

-378 EIAQLEAEKIQAETD
+378 EIARLEAEKIQAETD

-401 AAQIRELNNKINA
+401 AAQIREINNKINA

-428 AQRKAEEEAE
+428 EQRKAQEEAE

-452 KALRQQ
+452 KAIRQQ

-466 IKDAGEREL
+466 TKDAGEREL
-475 VEMQIAGTRE
+475 VEMQLAGSRE
-485 IEELKKRLETEQ
+485 IEELKKRLETEK
-497 NLTEEGRAILNQLI
+497 NLTEKGRAILNQLI

-521 LKEKADALA
+521 LKEKADAIA

-549 ELRKAIAEE
+549 ELKKAIAEE
-558 NSAEMLELQLQELEL
+558 NSAEMLELQLEELEL

-582 ILNEEEKYLIVEK
+582 ILNEEDKYLIVEK

-601 ALVAETAKKNEEQAT
+601 ALVEETAKKNEEQAT
-616 QMKMQLSASLQTM
+616 QMKAQLSSAMQSM

-677 ARAMVEAV
+677 ARAIVEAV
-685 QGATQAAASTGPLA
+685 EAATQAAAKTGPLA
-699 PVMLA
+699 PVMIA

-726 QAKTI
+726 QAKGI
-731 LSGDNKFESGG
+731 LSGEKFESGG

-776 ANFGGGFDYS
+776 ANYGGGFDYS
-786 GLAQALTQA
+786 GLTQALTQA
-795 VASLPA
+795 VASLPS

>member
-29 ALKNEQKELTKAI
+29 QLKNEQKELTKAI

-78 ILTADGK
+78 VLTADGK
-85 KYEDTLNGQRQKLS
+85 KYEDTLNGQRQKLA

-142 QRNVGNYGESIK
+142 QRNVGNYGDSIK

-159 LDKFDAVLNKMGTS
+159 VDKFDAVLNKMGTS
-173 MNDLQQGVGTASKNI
+173 MDDLQQGVGTASKSI

-313 AQEIAKYRAIAAES
+313 AQEIAKYRAIASES

-333 KKALQSAITL
+333 KKALQSAIAL
-343 EEEIARRNVE
+343 EEEISRRNVE

-378 EIAQLEAEKIQAETD
+378 EIARLEAEKIQAETD

-428 AQRKAEEEAE
+428 AQKKAEEEAE

-452 KALRQQ
+452 KAIRQQ

-475 VEMQIAGTRE
+475 VEMQLAGSRE
-485 IEELKKRLETEQ
+485 IEELKKRLETEK

-549 ELRKAIAEE
+549 DLRKAIAEE

-573 QQQAELENT
+573 QQQAELEST
-582 ILNEEEKYLIVEK
+582 ILNEEDKYLIVEK

-616 QMKMQLSASLQTM
+616 QMKAQLSSAMQSM

-666 ATDQAISISQT
+666 ATDQAVSISQT

-726 QAKTI
+726 QAKNI
-731 LSGDNKFESGG
+731 LNGSDKYAVGG
-742 IVGGTSF
+742 VVGGTSY
-749 SGDKV
+749 SGDKLT
-754 VAHVNSGE
+754 AKVNSGE

-769 QTRLFDM
+769 QTNLFKM
-776 ANFGGGFDYS
+776 ANVGGGFDYS
-786 GLAQALTQA
+786 GFAEAVAQA
-795 VASLPA
+795 VASQPA
-801 PTLQYQEFKDFQN
+801 PILEYTEFESFAN
-814 QVQRV
+814 RV
-819 TKIAEL
+819 TKVRELSKL

>member
-29 ALKNEQKELTKAI
+29 QLKNEQKELTKAI

-69 AKGLAATQR
+69 AKGLSATQR
-78 ILTADGK
+78 VLTADGK
-85 KYEDTLNGQRQKLS
+85 KYEDTLNGQRQKLA

-159 LDKFDAVLNKMGTS
+159 VDKFDAVLNKMGTS
-173 MNDLQQGVGTASKNI
+173 MNDLQQGVGTASKSI

-216 IFGKLAS
+216 IFSKVAS

-294 AVDALEETQR
+294 AVDALEEKQR

-313 AQEIAKYRAIAAES
+313 AQEIAKYRAIASES

-333 KKALQSAITL
+333 KKALQSAIAL

-353 IATKTLELRKEQA
+353 IATKTLQLRKEQA

-378 EIAQLEAEKIQAETD
+378 EIARLEAEKIQAETD

-401 AAQIRELNNKINA
+401 AAQIREINNKINA

-428 AQRKAEEEAE
+428 EQRKAQEEAE
-438 KARQEALKASLENE
+438 KARQEALKSSLENE
-452 KALRQQ
+452 KAIRQQ

-475 VEMQIAGTRE
+475 VEMQLAGTRE
-485 IEELKKRLETEQ
+485 IEELKKHLETEK

-521 LKEKADALA
+521 LKEKADAIA

-549 ELRKAIAEE
+549 ELKKAIAEE
-558 NSAEMLELQLQELEL
+558 NSAEMLELQLEELEL

-582 ILNEEEKYLIVEK
+582 ILNEEDKYLIVEK

-601 ALVAETAKKNEEQAT
+601 ALVEETAKKNEEQAT
-616 QMKMQLSASLQTM
+616 QMKAQLSSAMQSM

-677 ARAMVEAV
+677 ARAIVEAV
-685 QGATQAAASTGPLA
+685 EGATQAAAKTGPLA
-699 PVMLA
+699 PVMIA

-726 QAKTI
+726 QAKGI
-731 LSGDNKFESGG
+731 LSGEKFESGG

-776 ANFGGGFDYS
+776 ANYGGGFDYS
-786 GLAQALTQA
+786 GLTQALTQA
-795 VASLPA
+795 VASLPS

>member
-78 ILTADGK
+78 VLTADGK
-85 KYEDTLNGQRQKLS
+85 KYEDTLNGQRQKLA

-112 RDSEGGKAFLA
+112 RDSEGGKAFLQ

-142 QRNVGNYGESIK
+142 QRNVGNYGDSIK

-159 LDKFDAVLNKMGTS
+159 VDKFDAVLNKMGTS
-173 MNDLQQGVGTASKNI
+173 MDDLQQGVGTASKSI

-216 IFGKLAS
+216 IFSKLAS

-333 KKALQSAITL
+333 KKALQSAIAL

-378 EIAQLEAEKIQAETD
+378 EIARLEAEKIQAETD

-401 AAQIRELNNKINA
+401 AAQIREINNKINA

-475 VEMQIAGTRE
+475 VEMQIAGSRE

-558 NSAEMLELQLQELEL
+558 NSAEMLELQLEELEL

-582 ILNEEEKYLIVEK
+582 ILNEEDKYLIVEK

-601 ALVAETAKKNEEQAT
+601 ALVEETAKKNEEQAT

-677 ARAMVEAV
+677 ARAIVEAV
-685 QGATQAAASTGPLA
+685 QGATKAAADTGPLA

-726 QAKTI
+726 QAKGI
-731 LSGDNKFESGG
+731 LSGEKFESGG

-776 ANFGGGFDYS
+776 ANYGGGFDYT
-786 GLAQALTQA
+786 GLTQALTQA
-795 VASLPA
+795 VASLPS

>member
-78 ILTADGK
+78 VLTADGK

-112 RDSEGGKAFLA
+112 RDSEGGKAFLS

-173 MNDLQQGVGTASKNI
+173 MNDLQQGVGTASKSI

-401 AAQIRELNNKINA
+401 AAQIREINNKINA

-452 KALRQQ
+452 KAIRQQ

-475 VEMQIAGTRE
+475 VEMQLAGSRE
-485 IEELKKRLETEQ
+485 IEELKKRLETEK

-511 IDKQTELDTQ
+511 IDKQTELDNQ
-521 LKEKADALA
+521 LKEKADTLA
-530 EERINAEMQR
+530 EERINAEMQK

-558 NSAEMLELQLQELEL
+558 NSAEMLELQLEELEL

-726 QAKTI
+726 QAKGI
-731 LSGDNKFESGG
+731 LSGEKFESGG

-776 ANFGGGFDYS
+776 ANYGGGFDYS
-786 GLAQALTQA
+786 GLTQALTQA
-795 VASLPA
+795 VASLPS

-814 QVQRV
+814 SVQRV

>member
-78 ILTADGK
+78 VLTADGK
-85 KYEDTLNGQRQKLS
+85 KYEDTLNGQRQKLA

-159 LDKFDAVLNKMGTS
+159 IDKFDAALNKMGTS

-188 VSHFATIG
+188 VSYFATIG

-244 IATAIGKIFEGIGVA
+244 IAIAISKIFEGIGVA

-378 EIAQLEAEKIQAETD
+378 EIARLEAEKIQAETD

-452 KALRQQ
+452 KAIRQQ

-497 NLTEEGRAILNQLI
+497 NLTEEGRSILNQLI

-521 LKEKADALA
+521 LKEKADAIA

-549 ELRKAIAEE
+549 ELKKAIAEE
-558 NSAEMLELQLQELEL
+558 NSAEMLELQLEELEL

-582 ILNEEEKYLIVEK
+582 LLNEEEKYLIVEK

-616 QMKMQLSASLQTM
+616 QMKMQLSASLQMM

-749 SGDKV
+749 NGDKV

-776 ANFGGGFDYS
+776 ANYGGGFDYS
-786 GLAQALTQA
+786 GLATALTQA
-795 VASLPA
+795 VASLPS
-801 PTLQYQEFKDFQN
+801 PTLQYQEFKDFQSS
-814 QVQRV
+814 VQRV

>member
-69 AKGLAATQR
+69 AKGLSATQR
-78 ILTADGK
+78 VLTADGK

-112 RDSEGGKAFLA
+112 RDSEGGKAFLQ

-142 QRNVGNYGESIK
+142 QRNVGNYEASIK
-154 GVIPS
+154 GAIPS

-313 AQEIAKYRAIAAES
+313 AQEIAKYRAIASES

-353 IATKTLELRKEQA
+353 IATKTLQLRKEQA

-378 EIAQLEAEKIQAETD
+378 EIARLEAEKIQAETD

-452 KALRQQ
+452 KAIRQQ

-475 VEMQIAGTRE
+475 VEMQLAGTRE
-485 IEELKKRLETEQ
+485 IEELKKRLETEK
-497 NLTEEGRAILNQLI
+497 NITEEGRAILNQLI

-616 QMKMQLSASLQTM
+616 QMKMQLSASLQMM

-749 SGDKV
+749 RGDKV

-776 ANFGGGFDYS
+776 ANLGGGFDYS
-786 GLAQALTQA
+786 GLATALTQA
-795 VASLPA
+795 VASLPS

-814 QVQRV
+814 SVQRV

>member
-29 ALKNEQKELTKAI
+29 QLKNEQKELTKAI

-78 ILTADGK
+78 VLTADGK
-85 KYEDTLNGQRQKLS
+85 KYEDTLNGQRQKLA

-142 QRNVGNYGESIK
+142 QRNVGNYGDSIK

-159 LDKFDAVLNKMGTS
+159 VDKFDAVLNKMGTS
-173 MNDLQQGVGTASKNI
+173 MNDLQQGVGTASKSI

-216 IFGKLAS
+216 IFSKVAS

-294 AVDALEETQR
+294 AVDALEEKQR

-313 AQEIAKYRAIAAES
+313 AQEIAKYRAIASES

-333 KKALQSAITL
+333 KKALQSAIAL

-378 EIAQLEAEKIQAETD
+378 EIARLEAEKIQAETD

-401 AAQIRELNNKINA
+401 AAQIREINNKINA
-414 ENAKNH
+414 ENVKNH

-428 AQRKAEEEAE
+428 EQRKAQEEAE

-452 KALRQQ
+452 KAIRQQ

-475 VEMQIAGTRE
+475 VEMQLAGSRE
-485 IEELKKRLETEQ
+485 IEELKKRLETEK

-521 LKEKADALA
+521 LKEKADAIA

-558 NSAEMLELQLQELEL
+558 NSAEMLELQLEELEM

-582 ILNEEEKYLIVEK
+582 ILNEEDKYLIVEK

-601 ALVAETAKKNEEQAT
+601 ALVEETAKKNEEQAT
-616 QMKMQLSASLQTM
+616 QMKAQLSSAMQSM

-677 ARAMVEAV
+677 ARAIVEAV
-685 QGATQAAASTGPLA
+685 EGATQAAAKTGPLA
-699 PVMLA
+699 PVMIA

-726 QAKTI
+726 QAKGI
-731 LSGDNKFESGG
+731 LSGEKFESGG

-769 QTRLFDM
+769 QTNLFKM
-776 ANFGGGFDYS
+776 ANVAGGFDYS
-786 GLAQALTQA
+786 GFAEAVAQA
-795 VASLPA
+795 VASQPA
-801 PTLQYQEFKDFQN
+801 PILEYTEFESFAN
-814 QVQRV
+814 RV
-819 TKIAEL
+819 TKVRELSKL

>member
-78 ILTADGK
+78 VLTADGK

-142 QRNVGNYGESIK
+142 QRNVGNYGDSIK

-159 LDKFDAVLNKMGTS
+159 VDKFDAALNKMGTS
-173 MNDLQQGVGTASKNI
+173 MNDLQQGVGTASKSI
-188 VSHFATIG
+188 VSHLATIG

-205 IIVAILTGIML
+205 IIVAILSAIML
-216 IFGKLAS
+216 IFSKVAS

-244 IATAIGKIFEGIGVA
+244 IAIAIGKIFEGIGVA

-327 TDLEER
+327 TDLDER
-333 KKALQSAITL
+333 KKALQSAIAL

-378 EIAQLEAEKIQAETD
+378 EIARLEAEKIQAETD

-452 KALRQQ
+452 KAIRQQ

-485 IEELKKRLETEQ
+485 IEELKKRLETEK
-497 NLTEEGRAILNQLI
+497 NITEEGRAILNQLI

-521 LKEKADALA
+521 LKEKADTLA
-530 EERINAEMQR
+530 EERINAEMQK

-558 NSAEMLELQLQELEL
+558 NSAEMLELQLEELEL

-616 QMKMQLSASLQTM
+616 QMKMQLSASLQMM

-726 QAKTI
+726 QAKGI
-731 LSGDNKFESGG
+731 LSGEKFESGG

-776 ANFGGGFDYS
+776 ANYGGGFDYS

-795 VASLPA
+795 VASLPS
-801 PTLQYQEFKDFQN
+801 PTLQYQEFKDFQS

>member
-29 ALKNEQKELTKAI
+29 QLKNEQKELTKAI

-78 ILTADGK
+78 VLTADGK
-85 KYEDTLNGQRQKLS
+85 KYEDTLNGQRQKLA

-112 RDSEGGKAFLA
+112 RDSEGGKAFLQ

-133 GLEGATGRM
+133 GLMGATGRM
-142 QRNVGNYGESIK
+142 QMNVGNYGDSIK

-159 LDKFDAVLNKMGTS
+159 VDKFDAVLNKMGTS
-173 MNDLQQGVGTASKNI
+173 MNDLQQGVGTASKSI

-223 AIKKNDDA
+223 AMKKNDDA

-327 TDLEER
+327 TDLEAR

-353 IATKTLELRKEQA
+353 IATKTLQLRKEQA

-378 EIAQLEAEKIQAETD
+378 EIARLEAEKIQAETD

-452 KALRQQ
+452 KAIRQQ

-475 VEMQIAGTRE
+475 VEMQLAGTRE
-485 IEELKKRLETEQ
+485 IEELKKRLENEK

-558 NSAEMLELQLQELEL
+558 NSAEMLELQLEELEL

-616 QMKMQLSASLQTM
+616 QMKMQLSASLQMM

-726 QAKTI
+726 QAKGI
-731 LSGDNKFESGG
+731 LSGEKFESGG

-776 ANFGGGFDYS
+776 ANYGGGFDYS
-786 GLAQALTQA
+786 GLTQALTQA
-795 VASLPA
+795 VASLPS
-801 PTLQYQEFKDFQN
+801 PTLQYQEFKDFQSS
-814 QVQRV
+814 VQRV

>member
-78 ILTADGK
+78 VLTADGK
-85 KYEDTLNGQRQKLS
+85 KYEDTLNGQRQKLA

-142 QRNVGNYGESIK
+142 QRNVGNYGDSIK

-159 LDKFDAVLNKMGTS
+159 VDKFDAALNKMGTS
-173 MNDLQQGVGTASKNI
+173 MNDLQQGVGTASKSI

-378 EIAQLEAEKIQAETD
+378 EIARLEAEKIQAETD

-438 KARQEALKASLENE
+438 KARQEVLKASLENE

-475 VEMQIAGTRE
+475 IEMQIAGTRE
-485 IEELKKRLETEQ
+485 IEELKKRFETEQ

-530 EERINAEMQR
+530 EERINAEMQK

-549 ELRKAIAEE
+549 ELRKSIAEE

-582 ILNEEEKYLIVEK
+582 LLNEEEKYLIVEK

-616 QMKMQLSASLQTM
+616 QMKMQLSASLQMM

-726 QAKTI
+726 QAKGI
-731 LSGDNKFESGG
+731 LSGEKFESGG

-776 ANFGGGFDYS
+776 ANYGGGFDYS
-786 GLAQALTQA
+786 GLTQALTQA

-814 QVQRV
+814 SVQRV

>member
-69 AKGLAATQR
+69 AKGLSATQR
-78 ILTADGK
+78 VLTADGK

-112 RDSEGGKAFLA
+112 RESEGGKAFLQ

-142 QRNVGNYGESIK
+142 QRNVGNYGDSIK

-159 LDKFDAVLNKMGTS
+159 LDKFDAALNKMGTS
-173 MNDLQQGVGTASKNI
+173 MNDLQQGVGTASKSI

-216 IFGKLAS
+216 IFSKVAS

-244 IATAIGKIFEGIGVA
+244 IAIAIGKIFEGIGLA

-294 AVDALEETQR
+294 AVDALEEKQR

-333 KKALQSAITL
+333 KKALQSAIAI

-353 IATKTLELRKEQA
+353 IATKTLQLRKEQA

-378 EIAQLEAEKIQAETD
+378 EIARLEAEKIQAETD

-475 VEMQIAGTRE
+475 VEMQIAGSRE
-485 IEELKKRLETEQ
+485 IEELKKRLETEK
-497 NLTEEGRAILNQLI
+497 NITEEGRAILNQLI

-558 NSAEMLELQLQELEL
+558 NSAEMLELQLEELEL

-616 QMKMQLSASLQTM
+616 QMKMQLSASLQIM

-726 QAKTI
+726 QAKGI
-731 LSGDNKFESGG
+731 LSGEKFESGG

-801 PTLQYQEFKDFQN
+801 PTLQYQEFKDFQS

>member
-69 AKGLAATQR
+69 AKGLSATQR
-78 ILTADGK
+78 VLTADGK

-112 RDSEGGKAFLA
+112 RESEGGKAFLS

-154 GVIPS
+154 GIIPS
-159 LDKFDAVLNKMGTS
+159 FDKFDAALNKMGTS
-173 MNDLQQGVGTASKNI
+173 MNDLQQGVGTASKSI

-244 IATAIGKIFEGIGVA
+244 IAIAIGKIFEGIGVA

-304 QYTVQNAKD
+304 RYTVQNAKD

-333 KKALQSAITL
+333 KKALQSAIAL

-353 IATKTLELRKEQA
+353 IATKTLQLRKEQA

-378 EIAQLEAEKIQAETD
+378 EIARLEAEKIQAETD

-485 IEELKKRLETEQ
+485 IEELKKRLETEK
-497 NLTEEGRAILNQLI
+497 NITEEGRAILNQLI

-521 LKEKADALA
+521 LKEKADTLA

-558 NSAEMLELQLQELEL
+558 NSAEMLELQLEELEL

-616 QMKMQLSASLQTM
+616 QMKMQLSASLQMM

-652 KASKAAKAFALMQL
+652 KGSKAAKAFALMQL
-666 ATDQAISISQT
+666 STDQAISISQT

-726 QAKTI
+726 QAKGI
-731 LSGDNKFESGG
+731 LSGEKFESGG

-776 ANFGGGFDYS
+776 ANLGGGFDYS

-795 VASLPA
+795 VASLPS
-801 PTLQYQEFKDFQN
+801 PTLQYQEFKDFQSS
-814 QVQRV
+814 VQRV

>member
-29 ALKNEQKELTKAI
+29 QLKNEQKELTKAI

-78 ILTADGK
+78 VLTADGK
-85 KYEDTLNGQRQKLS
+85 KYEDTLNGQRQKLA

-112 RDSEGGKAFLA
+112 RDSEGGKAFLQ

-159 LDKFDAVLNKMGTS
+159 VDKFDAVLNKMGTS
-173 MNDLQQGVGTASKNI
+173 MNDLQQGVGTASKSI

-216 IFGKLAS
+216 IFSKVAS

-244 IATAIGKIFEGIGVA
+244 IATAIDKIFEGIGVA

-294 AVDALEETQR
+294 AVDALEEKQR

-313 AQEIAKYRAIAAES
+313 AQEIAKYRAIASES

-333 KKALQSAITL
+333 KKALQSAIAL

-378 EIAQLEAEKIQAETD
+378 EIARLEAEKIQAETD

-401 AAQIRELNNKINA
+401 AAQIREINNKINA

-428 AQRKAEEEAE
+428 EQRKAQEEAE

-452 KALRQQ
+452 KAIRQQ

-466 IKDAGEREL
+466 TKDAGEREL
-475 VEMQIAGTRE
+475 VEMQLAGSRE
-485 IEELKKRLETEQ
+485 IEELKKRLETEK

-521 LKEKADALA
+521 LKEKADAIA

-549 ELRKAIAEE
+549 ELKKAIAEE
-558 NSAEMLELQLQELEL
+558 NSAEMLELQLEELEL

-582 ILNEEEKYLIVEK
+582 ILNEEDKYLIVEK

-601 ALVAETAKKNEEQAT
+601 ALVEETAKKNEEQAT
-616 QMKMQLSASLQTM
+616 QMKAQLSSAMQSM

-677 ARAMVEAV
+677 ARAIVEAV
-685 QGATQAAASTGPLA
+685 EGATQAAAKTGPLA
-699 PVMLA
+699 PVMIA

-726 QAKTI
+726 QAKGI
-731 LSGDNKFESGG
+731 LSGEKFESGG

-776 ANFGGGFDYS
+776 ANYGGGFDYS
-786 GLAQALTQA
+786 GLTQALTQA
-795 VASLPA
+795 VASLPS
-801 PTLQYQEFKDFQN
+801 PTLQYQEFKDFQSS
-814 QVQRV
+814 VQRV

>member
-69 AKGLAATQR
+69 AKGLSATQR
-78 ILTADGK
+78 VLTADGK

-112 RDSEGGKAFLA
+112 RESEGGKAFLA

-142 QRNVGNYGESIK
+142 QRNVGNYGDSIK
-154 GVIPS
+154 GIIPS
-159 LDKFDAVLNKMGTS
+159 FDKFDAALNKMGTS
-173 MNDLQQGVGTASKNI
+173 MNDLQQGVGTASKSI

-244 IATAIGKIFEGIGVA
+244 IAIAIGKIFEGIGVA

-304 QYTVQNAKD
+304 RYTVQNAKD

-378 EIAQLEAEKIQAETD
+378 EIARLEAEKIQAETD

-485 IEELKKRLETEQ
+485 IEELKKRLETEK
-497 NLTEEGRAILNQLI
+497 NITEEGRAILNQLI

-521 LKEKADALA
+521 LKEKADTLA

-558 NSAEMLELQLQELEL
+558 NSAEMLELQLEELEL

-616 QMKMQLSASLQTM
+616 QMKMQLSASLQMM

-726 QAKTI
+726 QAKGI
-731 LSGDNKFESGG
+731 LSGEKFESGG

-776 ANFGGGFDYS
+776 ANLGGGFDYS

-795 VASLPA
+795 VASLPS
-801 PTLQYQEFKDFQN
+801 PTLQYQEFKDFQSS
-814 QVQRV
+814 VQRV